1 MALKS
6 NIYLCY
12 DFHDGKITLDPL
24 FLSNGHKH

>member
-12 DFHDGKITLDPL
+12 DFHGKITLDPL